1 MSLPPM
7 QATAMDLRVSLRSG
21 NLSCLKIDLRKACTC
36 HALHFLST
44 FRIVECRRR
53 CKDQGK
59 PMPALQHMLFCL
71 QVPCQHQT
79 EPHASLQVI
88 GVGGGGNNA
97 VNRMVAS
104 GLQVRLKLRHKQA
117 ELEVAI

>member
-1 MSLPPM
+1 
-7 QATAMDLRVSLRSG
+7 
-21 NLSCLKIDLRKACTC
+21 
-36 HALHFLST
+36 
-44 FRIVECRRR
+44 
-53 CKDQGK
+53 
-59 PMPALQHMLFCL
+59 MPALQHMLFCL

-117 ELEVAI
+117 ELEVAIQFHPAHTMQACACSYSL